1 MKGLLACLLLSCVVA
16 SIAYLAS
23 SSMLLALLVLVSYF
37 GVTVLLCLPRFRLL
51 QRKRQA
57 RKDCFRFMN
66 SFITTCSV
74 TSSLIKSFEVACEGA
89 TGDMKEALSG
99 TDGNKVED
107 RLSFLSPYFQSPL
120 YEVFL
125 SVVFIYQNRGG
136 DILALSSAL
145 LEEAAK
151 VEADGD
157 KRLKGGA
164 SRMLKHGLLWVM
176 SLGIVA
182 FLRFALSSFYGQLL
196 VSSTYLLSLGF
207 YFVFLLFS
215 LVFYC
220 FRYTEEIGKTSLF
233 STKKGG
239 WNEKKR

>member
-1 MKGLLACLLLSCVVA
+1 MKGILVCLLLSCLTA

-23 SSMLLALLVLVSYF
+23 SSFLLSSLVLASYF
-37 GVTVLLCLPRFRLL
+37 GVTVLICLPRFRLL

-74 TSSLIKSFEVACEGA
+74 TSSLIKSFEVASEGA
-89 TGDMKEALSG
+89 MGDMKEALSG
-99 TDGNKVED
+99 TEGNKIED
-107 RLSFLSPYFQSPL
+107 RLTFLSSYFQSPL

-125 SVVFIYQNRGG
+125 SIVIIYQNRGG
-136 DILALSSAL
+136 DILTLSSAL
-145 LEEAAK
+145 LEEATKA
-151 VEADGD
+151 EADGD
-157 KRLKGGA
+157 KRFKGGA
-164 SRMLKHGLLWVM
+164 SRMLKYGLLWAM

-196 VSSTYLLSLGF
+196 ASSTFLLSLGF
-207 YFVFLLFS
+207 YFAFLLFS

-220 FRYTEEIGKTSLF
+220 FRYTEEIGRKTVRDI
-233 STKKGG
+233 G
-239 WNEKKR
+239 KRRAK